1 MGICSGATII
11 GTLLF
16 ITGIISTG
24 SIITG
29 GLSIVKHFNDYS
41 CGNLNYG
48 ILFGIFC
55 SIIFI
60 LNVLLYTISCVKKS
74 SLIISSLCIIGCLVY
89 NIYLIDT
96 ISNSCKSY
104 YQKENENL
112 WNFYIYYLVS
122 LIIEMFL
129 IIIILLY
136 NCFKKK
142 K

>member
-1 MGICSGATII
+1 MDICSGATIL
-11 GTLLF
+11 GSLLL

-29 GLSIVKHFNDYS
+29 GFSIVKHFNDYS

-60 LNVLLYTISCVKKS
+60 LNLLLYTISCVKKS

-89 NIYLIDT
+89 NVYLIDT

-112 WNFYIYYLVS
+112 WDFYIYYLVS

-136 NCFKKK
+136 NCLKKK

>member
-1 MGICSGATII
+1 MNICSSVTIL
-11 GTLLF
+11 GSLLL
-16 ITGIISTG
+16 ISGIISTG

-89 NIYLIDT
+89 NVYLIGT

-104 YQKENENL
+104 YQKENEKI

-136 NCFKKK
+136 NYFKKK

>member
-1 MGICSGATII
+1 MDICSSVTIL
-11 GTLLF
+11 GSLLL
-16 ITGIISTG
+16 ISGIISTG

-89 NIYLIDT
+89 NVYLIGT

-104 YQKENENL
+104 YQKENEKI

-136 NCFKKK
+136 NCLKKK